1 MEYKL
6 ENNEIVK
13 DNAVIMSKEYIVSEL
28 NRLEK
33 KANQFEDMRKI
44 AYDMLLKKVNG
55 NYLDVNLEMYCYPQ
69 TCGSTNPFGCGG
81 CAISTFTVTCFLNSC
96 TSECVLF
103 LCGRP
108 QYHEK
113 YEMCMRYKG
122 V

>member
-33 KANQFEDMRKI
+33 KANQFEYMQKQAFNI
-44 AYDMLLKKVNG
+44 LKETVYGKEYG
-55 NYLDVNLEMYCYPQ
+55 VNLEVYCYPQ

-81 CAISTFTVTCFLNSC
+81 CAITSFTITCFLNAS

-113 YEMCMRYKG
+113 FEMCMRYKG